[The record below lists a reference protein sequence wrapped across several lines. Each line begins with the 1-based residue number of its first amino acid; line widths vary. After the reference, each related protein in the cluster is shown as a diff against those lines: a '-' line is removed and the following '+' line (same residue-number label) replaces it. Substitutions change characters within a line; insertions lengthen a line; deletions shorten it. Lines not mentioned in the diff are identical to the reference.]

1 MIIEHYMNLK
11 VDYVI
16 IPAHEGTTDEIIPET
31 IDITSV
37 KIGDLEIKDAL
48 SQEDIDILIE
58 NVSNEIL
65 T

>member
-1 MIIEHYMNLK
+1 MSLN

-16 IPAHEGTTDEIIPET
+16 IPESEGTTDEILPAT
-31 IDITSV
+31 IALTSV

-58 NVSNEIL
+58 NVSNEVL
-65 T
+65 D